1 MLEGYERNTVRCVK
15 ESQSTQPDNLQ
26 KWSHLTH
33 SQQTA
38 DDWMRPATSA
48 DLQNHVLKKMMVLS
62 NSVLGRFVT
71 QQWVTETKAV
81 CVNEVLQ

>member
-1 MLEGYERNTVRCVK
+1 MK
-15 ESQSTQPDNLQ
+15 ESQSAQLDNLQ

-33 SQQTA
+33 PQQAT

-48 DLQNHVLKKMMVLS
+48 DLQNHVLKKMLVLS

-71 QQWVTETKAV
+71 QQWLTETKAV